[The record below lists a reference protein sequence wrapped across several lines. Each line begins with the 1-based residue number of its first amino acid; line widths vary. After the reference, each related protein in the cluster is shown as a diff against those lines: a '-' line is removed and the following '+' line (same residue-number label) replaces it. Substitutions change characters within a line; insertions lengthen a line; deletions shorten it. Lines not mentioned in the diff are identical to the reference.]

1 MPKTAKPKYAAS
13 DLSWIAAYV
22 AAHGE
27 IQVTIDGHEA
37 AVAADGTLR
46 IADKAQRVEVW
57 LAVPAP
63 QEAVD
68 GLTAAVPSWVATWR
82 ERGFV

>member
-1 MPKTAKPKYAAS
+1 MPKTTNPKYTPA

-22 AAHGE
+22 ADHGE
-27 IQVTIDGHEA
+27 IQVSINGHDA
-37 AVAADGTLR
+37 AVAADGTLKV
-46 IADKAQRVEVW
+46 ANQSQRVEMW
-57 LAVPAP
+57 LSVPAP

-68 GLTAAVPSWVATWR
+68 GLAAALPSWVATWR

>member
-1 MPKTAKPKYAAS
+1 MPKTTKPRYTSA

-22 AAHGE
+22 AAHGQ
-27 IQVTIDGHEA
+27 IQVSINGHDA
-37 AVAADGTLR
+37 AVEADGTLKV
-46 IADKAQRVEVW
+46 ADQSQRVEVW
-57 LAVPAP
+57 LSVPAP

-68 GLTAAVPSWVATWR
+68 GLAAALPSWVATWR